1 MATHLTRRAFLER
14 TMISAAAAVAS
25 QAFHVEA
32 AGGGSATAEYP
43 VGTLEPVPV
52 IRQRPAWTRFVVL
65 VWQYQNDV
73 RRDWPLYD
81 LAGLHGFHID
91 GGAIAGDMVQ
101 LSLQRKF
108 PYYVDHA
115 AGKGIL
121 HLGKDTLQS
130 VTGKNAL
137 LVRPYSL
144 ADPQSVATLKSQLR
158 DNVGV

>member
-25 QAFHVEA
+25 QGFRVEA

-43 VGTLEPVPV
+43 VGALEPVPV
-52 IRQRPAWTRFVVL
+52 IRQRPDWTRFIVL

-73 RRDWPLYD
+73 RRDWPLYE

-91 GGAIAGDMVQ
+91 RGAGASDLVR
-101 LSLQRKF
+101 LSLTRKW

-121 HLGKDTLQS
+121 YLHKDVQQT
-130 VTGKNAL
+130 VTGKNTL
-137 LVRPYSL
+137 FIRPHSL
-144 ADPQSVATLKSQLR
+144 
-158 DNVGV
+158 